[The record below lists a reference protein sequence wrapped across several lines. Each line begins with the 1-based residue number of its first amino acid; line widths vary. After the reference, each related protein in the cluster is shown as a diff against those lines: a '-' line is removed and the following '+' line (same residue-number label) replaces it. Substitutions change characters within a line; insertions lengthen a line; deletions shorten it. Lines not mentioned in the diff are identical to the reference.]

1 VPSRPTRI
9 AVIET
14 TPYGGLLHY
23 AVQLGDALAE
33 RGHEVDLIVPRGNE
47 LVGHRGAARMRAVLT
62 PTVRWTEET
71 TPNRLGIFVRRAGVA
86 IRLARSWTRILFEA
100 RRGRYD
106 FALVNSDIG
115 LTLTASGA
123 LALTA
128 LPGGPRVVRIHHN
141 VRVYNRWGGEDLFKS
156 PPLLKAVLRRL
167 VPRFA
172 LVFVHGEQA
181 QSEFTELWPNV
192 RTAVIP
198 HGDERI
204 FAAERP
210 PPAQEERI
218 LFFGEWRKVKGL
230 PALMEAFDELAARR
244 PSARLTIAGMPAPQD
259 TDPEA
264 IKRWAARHG
273 ERVKVIDRYVPLQ
286 NVPALF
292 GEARVVV
299 TPYVVGYQSGV
310 FHLAM
315 TMGRAVVATDVGDL
329 GSAVIDGVT
338 GRIVPPGDTSALS
351 TALEEVASNPELATR
366 FGAEGR
372 RRMFERSGWETVAA
386 QADQA
391 LAQVLNGKPS
401 GGVGG
406 D

>member
-1 VPSRPTRI
+1 MPSRPTRI

-14 TPYGGLLHY
+14 APYGGLLHY
-23 AVQLGDALAE
+23 AVQLADALAE
-33 RGHEVDLIVPRGNE
+33 RGHAVDLIVPRGNE
-47 LVGHRGAARMRAVLT
+47 LAGHRGAARMRAVLT
-62 PTVRWTEET
+62 PSVRWTDQ
-71 TPNRLGIFVRRAGVA
+71 PKRGRLRIIVRRAGVA
-86 IRLARSWTRILFEA
+86 IRLARSWARILFEA

-106 FALVNSDIG
+106 VALVNSDIG

-141 VRVYNRWGGEDLFKS
+141 VRVFNRWGGEDMFKS
-156 PPLLKAVLRRL
+156 PPVLKLVLRRL
-167 VPRFA
+167 VPRFD
-172 LVFVHGEQA
+172 LVLVHGEQA
-181 QSEFTELWPNV
+181 RSEFSELWPGV

-204 FAAERP
+204 FADE
-210 PPAQEERI
+210 PPAPSSEERI

-244 PSARLTIAGMPAPQD
+244 PSVRLTIAGKPSPQD
-259 TDPEA
+259 TDPES
-264 IKRWAARHG
+264 IKRWAARYG
-273 ERVKVIDRYVPLQ
+273 DRVKVIDRYVPLED
-286 NVPALF
+286 VPAVF

-310 FHLAM
+310 VHLAM

-329 GSAVIDGVT
+329 GSAVVDGVT
-338 GRIVPPGDTSALS
+338 GRVVPPGDTAALS
-351 TALEEVASNPELATR
+351 SALEEITSDSELATR
-366 FGAEGR
+366 LGAEGR
-372 RRMFERSGWETVAA
+372 RQMFERSGWETVAE
-386 QADQA
+386 QTDHA
-391 LAQVLNGKPS
+391 LAQVLNGS
-401 GGVGG
+401 HVGKVRK

>member
-1 VPSRPTRI
+1 MPSRPTRI
-9 AVIET
+9 AVLET
-14 TPYGGLLHY
+14 SPYGGLLHY

-47 LVGHRGAARMRAVLT
+47 LIGHHGAARMRAVLT
-62 PTVRWTEET
+62 PSSRWSEQ
-71 TPNRLGIFVRRAGVA
+71 PKRGRLHLLLRRIGTA
-86 IRLARSWTRILFEA
+86 IRLARSWARILFET

-106 FALVNSDIG
+106 VALVNSDIG

-128 LPGGPRVVRIHHN
+128 LPGGPKVVRIHHN
-141 VRVYNRWGGEDLFKS
+141 IRVFNRWGGDDMFRS

-167 VPRFA
+167 IPSFD
-172 LVFVHGEQA
+172 LVLVHGEQA
-181 QSEFTELWPNV
+181 RSEFSELWPNV

-204 FAAERP
+204 FADEP
-210 PPAQEERI
+210 PPPSPEERI

-230 PALMEAFDELAARR
+230 PALMDAFDELAARR
-244 PSARLTIAGMPAPQD
+244 PSVRLTIAGKPSPAD
-259 TDPEA
+259 TDPESV
-264 IKRWAARHG
+264 KRWAAHHG
-273 ERVKVIDRYVPLQ
+273 DRVKVIDRYVPLED
-286 NVPALF
+286 VPAVF

-310 FHLAM
+310 VHLAM

-329 GSAVIDGVT
+329 GSAVVDGVT
-338 GRIVPPGDTSALS
+338 GRVVPPGDTSALS
-351 TALEEVASNPELATR
+351 SALEELTSDPELAARLGT
-366 FGAEGR
+366 EGR
-372 RRMFERSGWETVAA
+372 RQMFERSGWETVAE
-386 QADQA
+386 QADRA
-391 LAQVLNGKPS
+391 LAQVLNGSRPS
-401 GGVGG
+401 KVRG